1 MGMKDMGKGRRRALA
16 IGRRVPMQSII
27 LRTLFVTGVVGT
39 ALLAPNA
46 IQLFKHIDRGATRR
60 KRLYQRIDQARRRLA
75 QKGLIYVT
83 GTGRDTRV
91 MLTEKGKRALEAVFA
106 NTYPIPQP
114 AFWDGKWRIIMFDVR
129 EKRKRVRAMLRAM
142 LRGAGFVWVQD
153 SVWIHPYPCDEFVE
167 LMRSHLKSGV
177 GEVLHI
183 TADAFAGDT
192 RLREHFGLKMK

>member
-1 MGMKDMGKGRRRALA
+1 MKNMGKGRRRALA
-16 IGRRVPMQSII
+16 TGARVPLQSII

-46 IQLFKHIDRGATRR
+46 IRLFKHIDRGASKR
-60 KRLYQRIDQARRRLA
+60 KRLYQRIDQARNRLA
-75 QKGLIYVT
+75 RRGLIRVT
-83 GTGRDTRV
+83 GTERNTEIT
-91 MLTEKGKRALEAVFA
+91 LTEQGKRALETVFA
-106 NTYPIPQP
+106 NNYAIPEP

-129 EKRKRVRAMLRAM
+129 EKRKRVRNTLRAM

-192 RLREHFGLKMK
+192 RLREHFDLKIK